1 MNHREAAMVET
12 KIMWVEEAKFCWEFF
27 PPTNVRCRYTD
38 RSTGTVIRLEKK

>member
-12 KIMWVEEAKFCWEFF
+12 KIMWEFF